1 MMRTRSADMAARI
14 TDKLV
19 RDRQPPA
26 QGNRI
31 TYDAEV
37 KGFGVRVTAAG
48 ARAFVLNYR
57 LDGRERRYTIGA
69 YPDWSVAAARE
80 EARRLKRE
88 VDQGRDP
95 MGERHDER
103 AAPTV
108 ADLAM
113 RYVERH
119 LPSKRPKSQREDRD
133 MIQRIVLPRL
143 GRLRVANVRHAD
155 VEEMHRALKGTPYRA
170 NRTLALL
177 SKMFSLAVRWEWRGD
192 NPVKG
197 IERYPEERRTRHLS
211 PAELARLSVALAG
224 YPNPTAANAL
234 RFLLLTGARKGE
246 ALAATW
252 DQLDLERGVWT
263 KPSAHTKQKREHRV
277 LLNAAVLALLAD
289 QRTRAVGEH
298 VFPGRRP
305 GQPLDD
311 LKAAWAAITRA
322 AGLEG
327 VRVHDLRHS
336 YASILASAGLSLPII
351 GALLGHTQ
359 PATTARYAHLF
370 DDPLREATERV
381 GTFVGSAGKEPGGMA
396 LLRRGSRS

>member
-1 MMRTRSADMAARI
+1 MAARI

-19 RDRQPPA
+19 RDLQCPA
-26 QGNRI
+26 QSNRI
-31 TYDAEV
+31 AYDAEV
-37 KGFGVRVTAAG
+37 KGFGVRVTAAD

-95 MGERHDER
+95 MGARHDER

-113 RYVERH
+113 RYMERH

-155 VEEMHRALKGTPYRA
+155 VEAMHRALKGTPYRA

-197 IERYPEERRTRHLS
+197 VERYPEERRTRHLS

-224 YPNPTAANAL
+224 YPNPTAANAI

-252 DQLDLERGVWT
+252 DQLDLERGIWT

-277 LLNAAVLALLAD
+277 PLNAAALALLAD
-289 QRTRAVGEH
+289 QRTRATGDH
-298 VFPGRRP
+298 VFPGRKA

-311 LKAAWAAITRA
+311 LQAAWAAITRA

-336 YASILASAGLSLPII
+336 YASILASGGLSLPII

-381 GTFVGSAGKEPGGMA
+381 GAFVSSADRDVAEVVP
-396 LLRRGSRS
+396 LRKGR